1 MKMEELE
8 RLKEVDEE
16 WKKLKKENLEI
27 IKHKIWQLK
36 IIETYYNDNLDF
48 Y

>member
-27 IKHKIWQLK
+27 INI
-36 IIETYYNDNLDF
+36 
-48 Y
+48 